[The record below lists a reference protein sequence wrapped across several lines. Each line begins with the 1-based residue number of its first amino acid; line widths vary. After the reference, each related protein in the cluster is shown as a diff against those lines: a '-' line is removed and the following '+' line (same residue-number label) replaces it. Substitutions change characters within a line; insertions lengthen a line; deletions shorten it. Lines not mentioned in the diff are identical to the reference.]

1 MSKLTLKKLEA
12 AALPLAVAAAFVG
25 VTPAHAA
32 ITGNT
37 TTDFTARVNVVS
49 DNTCTLTVTPPD
61 NTVFEA
67 TWTANVA
74 SGTSGFSNLTTSA
87 PPEVSVVAEGAA
99 TCSLNAV
106 KIVTAVTGA
115 TERAGKSAALVNFG
129 NSGGSWAVLPFVAR
143 ARYFTDTAATTPGVA
158 TVTLHTA
165 VAGDTEQVTS
175 SPTGKGIAG
184 TSGQFTTRGGP
195 SFAKSYLMADSYVR
209 DQLATDALGDT
220 TTATFS
226 KAEVYKSAL
235 FGISARIGSAPV
247 DSTGAID
254 LNLAANGDVVNMPFT
269 VTITEA

>member
-12 AALPLAVAAAFVG
+12 AALPLAAAAAFAC
-25 VTPAHAA
+25 VTPAHSE
-32 ITGNT
+32 ITGNP

-49 DNTCTLTVTPPD
+49 DNTCMLTVTPPA

-74 SGTSGFSNLTTSA
+74 SGTNGFSNLTTSA
-87 PPEVSVVAEGAA
+87 PPEISVVSEGAS

-106 KIVTAVTGA
+106 KINTAVTGA
-115 TERAGKSAALVNFG
+115 TTKAGYAAALVNFG
-129 NSGGSWAVLPFVAR
+129 SSGGSWAVMPFVAR
-143 ARYFTDTAATTPGVA
+143 ARYFTDAAAKTPGA
-158 TVTLHTA
+158 AQVTLHTA
-165 VAGDTEQVTS
+165 HYGDAQLVRGTVS
-175 SPTGKGIAG
+175 YPAG
-184 TSGQFTTRGGP
+184 TSNQAVHKGGP
-195 SFAKSYLMADSYVR
+195 SFEHAYLMADSYVSFS
-209 DQLATDALGDT
+209 LGTDALGDI

-226 KAEVYKSAL
+226 TAEVYKSAL

-254 LNLAANGDVVNMPFT
+254 LNRAANGDVVNMPFT

>member
-32 ITGNT
+32 ITGST

-49 DNTCTLTVTPPD
+49 DNTCTLTVTPPA

-87 PPEVSVVAEGAA
+87 PPEISVVAEGAP

-106 KIVTAVTGA
+106 KIITAVTGA
-115 TERAGKSAALVNFG
+115 TERVGRSAALVSFG
-129 NSGGSWAVLPFVAR
+129 SSGGNWAVMPFVAR
-143 ARYFTDTAATTPGVA
+143 ARYFTDTAATTPGGA
-158 TVTLHTA
+158 TVTLHSA
-165 VAGDTEQVTS
+165 VGGDAEDVRASAS
-175 SPTGKGIAG
+175 STAG
-184 TSGQFTTRGGP
+184 TQTNFTSRGGP
-195 SFAKSYLMADSYVR
+195 SFTQAYLMADSYVGG
-209 DQLATDALGDT
+209 QLGTDALEDT

-226 KAEVYKSAL
+226 TAEVYKSAL